1 MQGHPVEF
9 LLPVFPFPVRHGV
22 AESADIHVLSQH
34 ERSGDKFKRLVSKLF
49 RKDDIVDCPGGDA
62 IVIRC
67 DIVIETTADSNGGA
81 SLHGKF
87 AFLNLCG
94 EVFAALHRAGNH
106 KFHIGRFLSESSG
119 NNSRGRFFSSLEVFF
134 LRRRSGDA

>member
-34 ERSGDKFKRLVSKLF
+34 EGSGDKFKRLVRKLF
-49 RKDDIVDCPGGDA
+49 REDDIVDCPGGDA

-67 DIVIETTADSNGGA
+67 DIVIETTADCHGGT

-87 AFLNLCG
+87 AFLHFCG
-94 EVFAALHRAGNH
+94 KVFAALHRAGNY
-106 KFHIGRFLSESSG
+106 KFHIGRFPSESPG
-119 NNSRGRFFSSLEVFF
+119 NHSRRRFLSCLEVFF
-134 LRRRSGDA
+134 LKRRSGDA